1 MSTIRAT
8 LLFYCT
14 IALVGTGC
22 AQIEQATS
30 KFTESGRQIYDAL
43 TARPRR
49 SAINTT
55 DRYFPVERR
64 EGINELVYRGFGR
77 AAPYTD
83 QYAQMAKSDPDFLVR
98 ATAVRA
104 LNRARDR
111 KAADV
116 YIAALNDESEVVR
129 LEGAKALVNMPDEK
143 AIPGLVKVVTN
154 PNENRDVRIAAA
166 EALKHYRN
174 AEAARALIS
183 QLGGREFGLAW
194 QAHNSLVRITGKDL
208 RYDEAAWLTYMT
220 NPEQPFG

>member
-1 MSTIRAT
+1 MSIRAT
-8 LLFYCT
+8 SLFVFT

-22 AQIEQATS
+22 AQIDEATS
-30 KFTESGRQIYDAL
+30 KFTETGRQIVDAL
-43 TARPRR
+43 TARPRK
-49 SAINTT
+49 SAIKTT
-55 DRYFPVERR
+55 DQYFPDERR
-64 EGINELVYRGFGR
+64 EGINELVDRGFGR

-83 QYAQMAKSDPDFLVR
+83 QYASMAKNDPDFLVR

-111 KAADV
+111 RASEV
-116 YIAALNDESEVVR
+116 FVNALNDDSDLVR
-129 LEGAKALVNMPDEK
+129 LEGAKALVNMPDDK
-143 AIPGLVKVVTN
+143 AVPGLIKLVTN

-174 AEAARALIS
+174 ADAARALIG
-183 QLGGREFGLAW
+183 QLAGREFALAW

-220 NPEQPFG
+220 NPDKPFG